1 MVHQPAEER
10 EPAASLAKPE
20 AGETTAEPEAAA
32 SLAGPEAGETTAE
45 LRERVAGLEDRL
57 LRALADLENVR
68 RRAAQQV
75 ERARA
80 EERAAVAARW
90 LPVLDNLDLAME
102 HADADPRSIVAGVR
116 SVREQA
122 LEVLGRLGF
131 PRRTDLGVRFD
142 PARHEAVAAV
152 PAAGDAPPGTV
163 VDVVRPGYGDDAGQL
178 RPAAVV
184 VSKESDGG
192 S

>member
-10 EPAASLAKPE
+10 DPAESL
-20 AGETTAEPEAAA
+20 AEPEAAA
-32 SLAGPEAGETTAE
+32 SLAEPEAGETTAE

-80 EERAAVAARW
+80 EERASVAALW

-102 HADADPRSIVAGVR
+102 HVDADPRSIVAGVR

-163 VDVVRPGYGDDAGQL
+163 VDVVRPGYGGDAGQL

>member
-10 EPAASLAKPE
+10 EPAESLAE
-20 AGETTAEPEAAA
+20 
-32 SLAGPEAGETTAE
+32 PEAGETTAE

-68 RRAAQQV
+68 KRAAQQV

-80 EERAAVAARW
+80 GERAAVAARW

-163 VDVVRPGYGDDAGQL
+163 VDVVRPGYGGDAGQL